1 MAKLNGFIFYRGPS
15 MLDGKPIIG
24 VVCRLNAK
32 SNNEKTGALVQTF
45 ILRADVAPIE
55 AVNTGEDV
63 SICGSCPHRGTIEN
77 GRNVGRSCYVTV
89 FQAPRSVYDGFQR
102 GIYPELTPADGAE
115 LLRDRLVR
123 LGSYGDPAAIP
134 FSAWDVL
141 LQHVKA
147 KTGYTHQWR
156 EFPAFAK
163 YAMASCDTQA
173 DYVDAKA
180 LGFRTF
186 RVRLAAD
193 ALNAR
198 EIVCPASKEA
208 GVKTN
213 CAACVACGGLSAKA
227 RADVAIVAHGAA
239 GKVNAYTNMRAA

>member
-15 MLDGKPIIG
+15 MIDGKPIVAIA
-24 VVCRLNAK
+24 CRLNAK

-45 ILRADVAPIE
+45 ILRADIAPID
-55 AVNTGEDV
+55 AVNTGDDY
-63 SICGSCPHRGTIEN
+63 SICGACPHRGTIEN
-77 GRNVGRSCYVTV
+77 GKNVGRSCYVTV

-102 GIYPELTPADGAE
+102 GIYAELSPAEGAE

-123 LGSYGDPAAIP
+123 LGSYGDPAAVP
-134 FSAWDVL
+134 FAVWDEL
-141 LQHVKA
+141 LAHVKA

-156 EFPAFAK
+156 AFPQFAK
-163 YAMASCDTQA
+163 YTMASCDTPQ

-186 RVRLAAD
+186 RVRLATD
-193 ALNAR
+193 ELNAR
-198 EIVCPASKEA
+198 EVICPASKEA

-213 CAACVACGGLSAKA
+213 CASCVACGGTSAKA
-227 RADVAIVAHGAA
+227 RVDIAIVAHGAA
-239 GKVNAYTNMRAA
+239 GKINAYTAQRAA